1 MTSSS
6 LDGLDLDALDRH
18 LRDVGIPRAGE
29 LRAELISG
37 GRSNLTFLVSD
48 DASKWVL
55 RRPPLHGL
63 TPSAHDM
70 AREYRVV
77 AALED
82 TPVPVARAVT
92 MRDDDSVLGA
102 PFQMVEYVPGRV
114 VRSAPELEALGDKET
129 LSDCVDELIRVLADL
144 HAVDPAA
151 VGLADFGKPTGYL
164 ERQVRRWGSQW
175 ELVRLAED
183 ERDGD
188 VERLHS
194 ALAQAVPEQS
204 RTSIVHGDY
213 RIDNTILDSEDAT
226 RVRAVLDWEMST
238 LGDPLS
244 DAALMCVYRHPMF
257 DLVHA
262 DAAWTSPLLPS
273 ADEMA
278 QRYSVISGQPL
289 GHWDF
294 YMALAYFKLAI
305 IAAGIDYRARMGG
318 GAASGDA
325 RTRSRRRSV
334 APLDCRRF
342 IAHAGFD
349 GLIDRG
355 VRPNPRW
362 RESPRRQGGPHPSET
377 CADRHADGSDEAS
390 TSRRRDSTSIITAPT
405 TLEFQIAVAPHP
417 GAEVT
422 ESLSFMLNGKEIQA
436 PRSPATTAT
445 GSTSSTPPGSLK
457 ASYRATIIGQ
467 SDPAPITEHRPVD
480 LPAAQSLRRGR
491 QVLRFRRNGV
501 R

>member
-1 MTSSS
+1 MTTTRCSVRRFRWSSTS
-6 LDGLDLDALDRH
+6 
-18 LRDVGIPRAGE
+18 PAG
-29 LRAELISG
+29 
-37 GRSNLTFLVSD
+37 
-48 DASKWVL
+48 W
-55 RRPPLHGL
+55 
-63 TPSAHDM
+63 SA
-70 AREYRVV
+70 
-77 AALED
+77 
-82 TPVPVARAVT
+82 T
-92 MRDDDSVLGA
+92 
-102 PFQMVEYVPGRV
+102 
-114 VRSAPELEALGDKET
+114 APELAALGDKET
-129 LSDCVDELIRVLADL
+129 LSDCVDALISVLADL
-144 HAVDPAA
+144 HAVDPTA

-175 ELVRLAED
+175 ELVRLPDD

-318 GAASGDA
+318 SDDAPDKIGDA
-325 RTRSRRRSV
+325 V
-334 APLDCRRF
+334 APL
-342 IAHAGFD
+342 IAAG
-349 GLIDRG
+349 I
-355 VRPNPRW
+355 
-362 RESPRRQGGPHPSET
+362 S
-377 CADRHADGSDEAS
+377 
-390 TSRRRDSTSIITAPT
+390 
-405 TLEFQIAVAPHP
+405 
-417 GAEVT
+417 
-422 ESLSFMLNGKEIQA
+422 
-436 PRSPATTAT
+436 
-445 GSTSSTPPGSLK
+445 SLK
-457 ASYRATIIGQ
+457 AS
-467 SDPAPITEHRPVD
+467 
-480 LPAAQSLRRGR
+480 
-491 QVLRFRRNGV
+491 
-501 R
+501 